1 MQKLVR
7 DLIPDI
13 IRKKG
18 LTPVVRTI
26 GQEEWVPLLLKKL
39 EEELAEL
46 RASMAIEEIADVMEV
61 LFALSRELGTPA
73 DELLSVMMRKRAE
86 RGGFE
91 HGVFLEEIL
100 DKSESALA

>member
-7 DLIPDI
+7 DLIPEI

-26 GQEEWVPLLLKKL
+26 EQKEWVPLLLKKL
-39 EEELAEL
+39 DEELAEL

-91 HGVFLEEIL
+91 NGVFLEEIL
-100 DKSESALA
+100 DKPESALA